1 MVTKSRIRRRPDEL
15 RAQIL
20 ATAELMFREKGLAG
34 TTAEEIAAEAGV
46 ARSVLYRHFDGKAD
60 LFRESVLLP
69 FVEFMRDYGK
79 TWREQRDAPWDELRL
94 GSAMVGIFYD
104 SCTAHRDALLAAGS
118 HAALDPESRD
128 GIRAAIDD
136 FFVEM
141 MVIAGDEADRRT
153 WISQDDLEFTIRLFL
168 ASIAGAAVLE
178 SLFLPDGAGARTR
191 DEVVDRLTR
200 LLVYGLALAPASSSA
215 DGPQADRDPGVSG
228 PP

>member
-1 MVTKSRIRRRPDEL
+1 MAKSRTRRRPDDL

-20 ATAELMFREKGLAG
+20 ATAETMFREKGLAG

-46 ARSVLYRHFDGKAD
+46 ARSVLYRHFDGKAE
-60 LFRESVLLP
+60 LFREAVLLP

-94 GSAMVGIFYD
+94 GRVMVEIFYD
-104 SCTAHRDALLAAGS
+104 SFTAHRDAVLAAGS
-118 HAALDPESRD
+118 HALDAESRD

-141 MVIAGDEADRRT
+141 MVIADDEADRRT
-153 WISQDDLEFTIRLFL
+153 WISQDDLELTIRLFL

-178 SLFLPDGAGARTR
+178 PLFLAGGDHVRTK
-191 DEVVDRLTR
+191 DEVVDRLTL
-200 LLVYGLALAPASSSA
+200 LLVLGLRLAPAPGSPE
-215 DGPQADRDPGVSG
+215 DQDPGVS
-228 PP
+228 